1 MAISPTDT
9 LTTLTNAQC
18 AQLRDDL
25 VALLVASGVAVPTVR
40 NLKRRVRIGIDYMA
54 DRADEQAERDAIER
68 NNIQRQAED
77 AKLRPI
83 RERRAAR
90 QQTDYGLD

>member
-1 MAISPTDT
+1 MAINPTDT

-18 AQLRDDL
+18 GQLRDDL
-25 VALLVASGVAVPTVR
+25 VALLVASGIDAPTVR
-40 NLKRRVRIGIDYMA
+40 NVKRRVRIGINYME
-54 DRADEQAERDAIER
+54 DRKDEQAERNLVDAD
-68 NNIQRQAED
+68 NIVRRAHED
-77 AKLRPI
+77 SMRPI